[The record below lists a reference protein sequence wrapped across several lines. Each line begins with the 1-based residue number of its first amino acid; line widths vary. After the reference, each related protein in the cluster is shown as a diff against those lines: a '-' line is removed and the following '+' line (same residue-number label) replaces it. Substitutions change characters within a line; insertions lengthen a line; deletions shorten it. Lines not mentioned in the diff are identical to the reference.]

1 MKHLRH
7 YRRRALATT
16 ALVAGLAVAGAGCS
30 VSIGDTTL
38 DTDKLEDE
46 IRTSVQQRLEESTG
60 ISVDCPTDVDAEEGD
75 VFRCT
80 LTTPDGE
87 KREVVVRQTDDDG
100 NVRWEVEG
108 P

>member
-7 YRRRALATT
+7 YRQRALAAS
-16 ALVAGLAVAGAGCS
+16 ALVAGVAAIGAGCS

-38 DTDKLEDE
+38 DTDKLESE
-46 IRTSVQQRLEESTG
+46 IRSSVQERLEESG
-60 ISVDCPTDVDAEEGD
+60 ISVDCPSDIDAEEGD

-80 LTTPDGE
+80 LTTPGGE